1 MPEQTRGTASSK
13 KVTRRA
19 LIGGIAAGTAA
30 ISVPGV
36 AAAAAQAGRPR
47 RPPDPRR
54 RGSDGPDGP
63 RDGVVE
69 ATARQQ
75 PVPAA
80 GPGPAQ
86 FSRMFGNHPPFRE
99 ADDEL
104 RVMLAELGRPGGILD
119 AKDPLEVGPIRLI
132 TEPELSPDNPD
143 NPTHTAGTTFM
154 GQFFDHDITSD
165 AGSTLGRR
173 TSLRRSTNLRSARF
187 DLDSVY
193 GGGPA
198 ASPELYDTA
207 ERFKFRIESGG
218 LFEDLPRDANGT
230 AIIADPRNDENMM
243 ISGLQAAFLL
253 FHNAVLERVRASD
266 LDGETAFERA
276 RQLVIWHYQWLIL
289 HEFLP
294 QFVGQAMV
302 NDVLANGRQHY
313 TPAIPRIPVEFQ
325 TSAYRFGHSMVRPS
339 YRANLAGDNGE
350 AFFGMV
356 FDPAEFGKSD
366 PADLAGGSRAPR
378 RFIGWQTFFDF
389 EDGEVKPNKTID
401 THMSTPMF
409 QLPLGAIGTSRGE
422 PIGPLSLAT
431 RNLLRHI
438 TWGIPSGQ
446 DVAQTMGAPLLSA
459 SDLNDISDIAP
470 PLAGAT
476 PLWLYILREADL
488 VADGRHLG
496 PVGGRIVA
504 EVFIGLL
511 QLDPTSILNDSENWR
526 PSLPSRGGAGEFATV
541 DLLTI
546 AGVDPV
552 SRGQ

>member
-198 ASPELYDTA
+198 AVPSCT
-207 ERFKFRIESGG
+207 
-218 LFEDLPRDANGT
+218 T
-230 AIIADPRNDENMM
+230 
-243 ISGLQAAFLL
+243 
-253 FHNAVLERVRASD
+253 
-266 LDGETAFERA
+266 
-276 RQLVIWHYQWLIL
+276 
-289 HEFLP
+289 P
-294 QFVGQAMV
+294 QNV
-302 NDVLANGRQHY
+302 
-313 TPAIPRIPVEFQ
+313 
-325 TSAYRFGHSMVRPS
+325 SS
-339 YRANLAGDNGE
+339 
-350 AFFGMV
+350 
-356 FDPAEFGKSD
+356 
-366 PADLAGGSRAPR
+366 
-378 RFIGWQTFFDF
+378 
-389 EDGEVKPNKTID
+389 
-401 THMSTPMF
+401 
-409 QLPLGAIGTSRGE
+409 
-422 PIGPLSLAT
+422 
-431 RNLLRHI
+431 
-438 TWGIPSGQ
+438 
-446 DVAQTMGAPLLSA
+446 SA
-459 SDLNDISDIAP
+459 SNPEASSRIYPEMPTAP
-470 PLAGAT
+470 QSSPT
-476 PLWLYILREADL
+476 PETTR
-488 VADGRHLG
+488 
-496 PVGGRIVA
+496 
-504 EVFIGLL
+504 
-511 QLDPTSILNDSENWR
+511 T
-526 PSLPSRGGAGEFATV
+526 
-541 DLLTI
+541 
-546 AGVDPV
+546 
-552 SRGQ
+552 